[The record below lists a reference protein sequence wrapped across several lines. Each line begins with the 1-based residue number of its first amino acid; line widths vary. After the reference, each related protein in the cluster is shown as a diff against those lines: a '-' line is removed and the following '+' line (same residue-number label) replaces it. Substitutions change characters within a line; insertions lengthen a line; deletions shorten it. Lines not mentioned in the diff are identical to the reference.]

1 MFSSL
6 TGLKPEFV
14 RLLLENGVRLG
25 RVLAP
30 DRALCDLYNHLPSC
44 FFLSQAVRRA
54 HRGPRGGPQGLFVR
68 GGRPALGG
76 GARISMSHVSEEV
89 RHLLG
94 SFTEHIYPPKGCSNE
109 GGDDGSVTVSLVVT
123 GFT

>member
-14 RLLLENGVRLG
+14 RLLLENGVSLG
-25 RVLAP
+25 RVLAQ
-30 DRALCDLYNHLPSC
+30 DDALCDLYNHLPGC
-44 FFLSQAVRRA
+44 FFLSQTVRRV
-54 HRGPRGGPQGLFVR
+54 HRGARSGPQGLFVR
-68 GGRPALGG
+68 GRAAPDH

-94 SFTEHIYPPKGCSNE
+94 SFTEHIYPSKGVSNE
-109 GGDDGSVTVSLVVT
+109 GRDEYSITVSLL
-123 GFT
+123 